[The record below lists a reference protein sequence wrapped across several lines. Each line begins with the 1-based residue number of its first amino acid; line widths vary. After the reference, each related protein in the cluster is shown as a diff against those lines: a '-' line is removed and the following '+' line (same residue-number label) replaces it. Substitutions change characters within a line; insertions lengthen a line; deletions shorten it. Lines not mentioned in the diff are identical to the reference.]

1 MCKLSLHN
9 LHKAKFIPTK
19 FRLATL
25 IILSPLCARPRPFC
39 HFERSRE
46 ISKRSDGQNGRL
58 LIFRSCRFLRF
69 VRRLCL
75 LPSVEMTHGK
85 IYLNR
90 HLHRRCKLHCALY
103 AQLHTLPKA
112 MYFTLRSRRKTSLIP
127 ICRAIKKR
135 SGAPFFCYMLQ

>member
-1 MCKLSLHN
+1 MSQMCKLSLHN

-58 LIFRSCRFLRF
+58 LILRLGDF
-69 VRRLCL
+69 SASSSGQT
-75 LPSVEMTHGK
+75 P
-85 IYLNR
+85 
-90 HLHRRCKLHCALY
+90 LY
-103 AQLHTLPKA
+103 ASREYTPCNFAALPLLFAQILQFCASA
-112 MYFTLRSRRKTSLIP
+112 MVYY
-127 ICRAIKKR
+127 
-135 SGAPFFCYMLQ
+135 APPPFGRNDTW